1 MALNTFPSLC
11 PTDCNGTLN
20 YPAIEA
26 DQDCTSYDIN
36 YSELTD
42 LWIQPTG
49 AGAPFSAWLTGVY
62 TVTPEP
68 TNIDNTVTDNSA
80 TKWIVGAGGVAVPEK
95 TTEELPKRRDR
106 ISLRTYTVTFN
117 IPNVSDEMRDFGR
130 SLQCGDTSFN
140 FWYANLTHVFGS
152 ATGIEPKSADCDF
165 PLDEGRDGRE
175 RMVITLTFES
185 KVDPERR
192 TKPTF

>member
-1 MALNTFPSLC
+1 MALNLFPSLC
-11 PTDCNGTLN
+11 PSDCSTLN
-20 YPAIEA
+20 LPPIDG
-26 DQDCTSYDIN
+26 DQNCTSYDLD

-49 AGAPFSAWLTGVY
+49 AVAPFSAWVPGVY
-62 TVTPEP
+62 TITPEP
-68 TNIDNTVTDNSA
+68 ANVDNADITNGFS
-80 TKWIVGAGGVAVPEK
+80 KWLVGAGGVAVPDK

-117 IPNVSDEMRDFGR
+117 IPNVSDAMYEFGR
-130 SLQCGDTSFN
+130 AIQCGDVGFT

-152 ATGIEPKSADCDF
+152 ATGICAKSVDCDF
-165 PLDEGRDGRE
+165 PLDEGRDGRI
-175 RMVITLTFES
+175 RMIITLTFEA

-192 TKPTF
+192 IKPTV

>member
-1 MALNTFPSLC
+1 MALNSFPSLC

-26 DQDCTSYDIN
+26 DQDCTSYTID

-42 LWIQPTG
+42 LWIQPSG
-49 AGAPFSAWLTGVY
+49 ATAPFSAWVPGVY

-68 TNIDNTVTDNSA
+68 ANIDNTDTTNAAS
-80 TKWIVGAGGVAVPEK
+80 KWLVGAGGVAVPDK

-117 IPNVSDEMRDFGR
+117 IPNVSDAMYEFGR
-130 SLQCGDTSFN
+130 SAQCGDTSFT

-152 ATGIEPKSADCDF
+152 ATGIEPKSFDCDF
-165 PLDEGRDGRE
+165 PLDEGRDGRT
-175 RMVITLTFES
+175 RMIITLTFEA

-192 TKPTF
+192 VKPTF